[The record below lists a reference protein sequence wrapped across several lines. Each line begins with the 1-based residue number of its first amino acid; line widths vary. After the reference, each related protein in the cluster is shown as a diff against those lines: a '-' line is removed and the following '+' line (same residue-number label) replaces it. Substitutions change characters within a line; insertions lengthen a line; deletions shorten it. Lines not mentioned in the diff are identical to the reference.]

1 MATTS
6 QLGGAENNVAA
17 PHAPRVL
24 IADDQPHIL
33 DALELLLEPEGFHV
47 EKARSPMMVIEALQS
62 GSFDALLVDL
72 NYTRDTT
79 SGKEGLD
86 LLTQIKT
93 LDSHVPVIVMTAW
106 ANVEVAVEAMRR
118 GARDFIPKPWDNTRL
133 LTILRTQVELG
144 RALRAGRRLEAEN
157 RVLRGGAEAPRMI
170 AESPA

>member
-6 QLGGAENNVAA
+6 QLGGIENSPTASQS
-17 PHAPRVL
+17 PRVL

-33 DALELLLEPEGFHV
+33 DALELLLEPEGFQV
-47 EKARSPMMVIEALQS
+47 EKARSPMMVLEALQS

-86 LLTQIKT
+86 LLTQIKA
-93 LDSHVPVIVMTAW
+93 LDSHVPIIVMTAW

-118 GARDFIPKPWDNTRL
+118 GARDFIPKPWDNARL
-133 LTILRTQVELG
+133 DRKSV
-144 RALRAGRRLEAEN
+144 
-157 RVLRGGAEAPRMI
+157 V
-170 AESPA
+170 